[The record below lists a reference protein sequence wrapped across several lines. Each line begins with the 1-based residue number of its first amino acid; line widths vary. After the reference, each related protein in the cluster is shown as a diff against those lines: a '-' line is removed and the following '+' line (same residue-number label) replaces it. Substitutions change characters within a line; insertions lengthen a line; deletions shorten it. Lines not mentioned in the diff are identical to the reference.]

1 MTTPKITEEEE
12 FVRCFVS
19 FMMSKGEGVWER
31 SDSSLAETV
40 IKNKK
45 HKRLR
50 LMVDF
55 DYDDTDG
62 VPSLNI
68 HKRILNIV
76 ENYCL

>member
-1 MTTPKITEEEE
+1 MSTPEMTPEEE
-12 FVRCFVS
+12 FVRCFVT
-19 FMMSKGEGVWER
+19 FMMSKEPGVWER

-62 VPSLNI
+62 PSLNF
-68 HKRILNIV
+68 HKRMLSIL
-76 ENYCL
+76 ENHYL